1 MRWADDPRRAAIYA
15 AGAFGVAGPITIVGA
30 LANGNT
36 YMAKGGSTLPI
47 FLAGIG
53 AMVVA
58 AVIPFLPW
66 RRWGMRA
73 TLVLPIL
80 AVAMLVAAEISSRS
94 SRTVDGVMST
104 SSIVTLIF
112 VWIGLTQERWWPL
125 LCAVPVAASLC
136 LAFAAEGAP
145 VSITT
150 TVVCV
155 LLSASIGELIAF
167 VKHADAVRSD
177 ELGQVIEGNTDLRQ
191 ETDSA
196 AAAARLVDTVAGL
209 LGVPNVAV
217 YLNAGDGRFAVAA
230 AQGEVRWELHRPFS
244 ATTGISVRAVDAGT
258 ELTIPLVGRSGSVRG
273 LAVGAGRRRQDEF
286 MLRLAQILGEQAGH
300 RLDDLATFDA
310 LADETR
316 RDALTG
322 VGNRRQAVEW
332 LDGLRDRDVVAV
344 VDLDDLRGINS
355 RSGHHGGD
363 EAIQAVAQ
371 YLSDAI
377 RAGDAVA
384 RLGGDEFVVFLRDVG
399 PAAFPLIE
407 RIAEDWN
414 LANPDATFSVGA
426 AVVADG
432 DPDAALQAADQA
444 LFRAK
449 ADGKARTQVT
459 VRAEDSVPVSDA
471 SGF

>member
-1 MRWADDPRRAAIYA
+1 M
-15 AGAFGVAGPITIVGA
+15 
-30 LANGNT
+30 LANGDT
-36 YMAKGGSTLPI
+36 YTANGGTTLPI
-47 FLAGIG
+47 FLAGV
-53 AMVVA
+53 AATLVA

-66 RRWGMRA
+66 RRWGTRS
-73 TLVLPIL
+73 TLVLPLL
-80 AVAMLVAAEISSRS
+80 AVAMVVAAEISSRS

-112 VWIGLTQERWWPL
+112 VWIGLTQRRWWSL
-125 LCAVPVAASLC
+125 ACAPVVAAALC
-136 LAFAAEGAP
+136 LAFAAEDAP
-145 VSITT
+145 VSVTT

-155 LLSASIGELIAF
+155 LLSAAIGELIAF

-177 ELGQVIEGNTDLRQ
+177 ELGQVIEGSSDLRQ
-191 ETDSA
+191 ETDSG

-217 YLNAGDGRFAVAA
+217 YLNVGDGRFALAA
-230 AQGEVRWELHRPFS
+230 SEGDIQWERHRPFS
-244 ATTGISVRAVDAGT
+244 GTTGISVRAVDAGT

-273 LAVGAGRRRQDEF
+273 IAVGAGRRRQDEF

-310 LADETR
+310 LSDESR

-332 LDGLRDRDVVAV
+332 LDQLGDRDVVAV
-344 VDLDDLRGINS
+344 VDLDDLRGINA
-355 RSGHHGGD
+355 RSGHRGGD
-363 EAIQAVAQ
+363 EALQAVAQ
-371 YLSDAI
+371 YLHDAI
-377 RAGDAVA
+377 RTGDAVA
-384 RLGGDEFVVFLRDVG
+384 RLGGDEFVVFLHDVG

-432 DPDAALQAADQA
+432 DPDAALQAADHA
-444 LFRAK
+444 LFEAK
-449 ADGKARTQVT
+449 EHGKARTQVAPSSGDA
-459 VRAEDSVPVSDA
+459 VSVGDA